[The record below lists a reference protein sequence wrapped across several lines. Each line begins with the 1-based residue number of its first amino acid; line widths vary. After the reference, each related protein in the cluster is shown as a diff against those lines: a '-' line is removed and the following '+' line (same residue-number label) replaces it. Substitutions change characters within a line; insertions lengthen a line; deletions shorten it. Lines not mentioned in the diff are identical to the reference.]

1 VTAVCQQP
9 ESLNSEN
16 CCGTFPM
23 SDIFEIELAYDAT
36 CKERGVD
43 KHPMIQEMFTVDEEE
58 NLM

>member
-1 VTAVCQQP
+1 VCQQP